1 MVTRPQAGGIGRD
14 TGVLRTVHRELG
26 GRLAA
31 RAVVLEPGTV
41 RVGDELRGEP
51 GGPDGAAAPG

>member
-14 TGVLRTVHRELG
+14 TGVLKTVHREHG

-31 RAVVLEPGTV
+31 RAVVLRPGTV
-41 RVGDELRGEP
+41 RVGDELHEEP
-51 GGPDGAAAPG
+51 A